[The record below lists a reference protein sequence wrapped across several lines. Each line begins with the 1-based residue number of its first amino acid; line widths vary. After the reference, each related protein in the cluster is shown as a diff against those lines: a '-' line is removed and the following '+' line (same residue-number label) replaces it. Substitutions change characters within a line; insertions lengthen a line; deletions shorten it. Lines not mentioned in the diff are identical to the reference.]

1 MGLLIYLLTLVIIVV
16 GSNQSIFYKVSE
28 IFKERDKSTI
38 QLGFTAALVAVF
50 TMFYFIN
57 YLITKEGFFFVV
69 SDPEDRIL
77 GRNTNRIPR
86 DSIYDGKPISF
97 KFDSVGSGMCSQESC
112 NNYGMIKGC
121 PNGRFYGTGNTDDTI
136 L

>member
-1 MGLLIYLLTLVIIVV
+1 MGLLIYLLTLAIIVV
-16 GSNQSIFYKVSE
+16 GSNQSIFYKVSD

-38 QLGFTAALVAVF
+38 QLGFTVALVGLF

-57 YLITKEGFFFVV
+57 YLITKEGFFFQV
-69 SDPEDRIL
+69 SDPKYRIL
-77 GRNTNRIPR
+77 GRNMKR
-86 DSIYDGKPISF
+86 DAIYDGKPISF
-97 KFDSVGSGMCSQESC
+97 EFDSVGSGMCSEAGC

>member
-1 MGLLIYLLTLVIIVV
+1 MGLLIYLLTLAIIVV
-16 GSNQSIFYKVSE
+16 GSNQSIFYKVSD

-38 QLGFTAALVAVF
+38 QLGFTVALVALF

-57 YLITKEGFFFVV
+57 YLITKEGFFFEV
-69 SDPEDRIL
+69 SDPRIL
-77 GRNTNRIPR
+77 GRNMKRIPR
-86 DSIYDGKPISF
+86 DAIYDGKPISF
-97 KFDSVGSGMCSQESC
+97 EFDSVGSGMCSEAGC

-121 PNGRFYGTGNTDDTI
+121 PNGRSYGTGNTDDNV